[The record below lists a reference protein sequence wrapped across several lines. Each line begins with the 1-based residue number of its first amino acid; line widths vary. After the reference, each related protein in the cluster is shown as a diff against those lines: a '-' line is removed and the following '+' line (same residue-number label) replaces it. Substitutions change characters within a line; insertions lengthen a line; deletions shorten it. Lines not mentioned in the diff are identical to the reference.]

1 MAPVLFNSHVGCLPD
16 RYRYRNT
23 PILLDTRVVVVAVV
37 VGNDEKVIVTMIRQ
51 AYSTGVAIRSE
62 FVPLFLLTFF
72 SPSFFFFFHFR
83 TNK

>member
-51 AYSTGVAIRSE
+51 TYSTGVAIRSE

-72 SPSFFFFFHFR
+72 SPSFFFFHFR